1 MPVIEAQQFR
11 MRQVLPPTASLLAT
25 AVVRVYTARQR
36 PAGDGRAAWTYAGL
50 SGALGVVYY
59 AACKALCF
67 RLWEVDGPRV
77 LFEFEA
83 YVAVHALGARSSWV
97 LLRGVRMSLTAL
109 RARPGMRAWAIDGS
123 PHGSTLSLPRTTS
136 RWGSHSP
143 VERTR
148 IVCLPR
154 YAAAASHHLPGT
166 VLTIAPCARMLQ
178 ASSFIPTPPPPPQF
192 TMDVRA
198 QTVTGWFRHVLGFDG
213 GKAKAGK
220 AHKKRHKKKS
230 RMSVGEPTNAKLGT
244 HVARGPHGSFHL
256 SSLSPEW
263 KEMLVAAGVTEADL
277 ADDSTARILKD
288 IIAGSSDASAE
299 ALAPLLAAGLES
311 SGPDTDGEV
320 GPEDGDGGGDWEPA
334 PNPEAPAFIKTYNP
348 VFTRSD
354 GATAQAVVAPPDAS
368 CAVQAAAGFSAP
380 SATDVLAVDAGQ
392 DGAAGVRGTGAPPHS
407 DGSSSPA
414 VSSVAGPSQD
424 PCARGTSQSPRAT
437 AAAAAAVPGNATP
450 PQSPR
455 PDDDNAGADAEA
467 SANVDAAGSDDKPI
481 TVHVSAAVGASPP
494 PAPAVAGPV
503 SPTFVRSSLPPLTA
517 IAESD
522 ADEEPDD
529 TAAGT
534 AAGGGSGGGSAVPA
548 HGTSEAG
555 QAGGADVPHAA
566 VSPRGSVPAA
576 SPRSPVQSSGSGSGD
591 GGGNSSGGNSP
602 PPRQPRAKRSFTR
615 RASLFLQAKMGLS
628 KPKAAEPAPLAS
640 PTKAKPCTAPDS
652 DADVARGG
660 AGAGAGASGAKP
672 RGPVPLMKS
681 PGFLSQLAAGKQALK
696 KGRKRGVRR
705 GCETQPR
712 WLYPDRPPC
721 WRSCVHVC
729 CVCAVEAKAAPCE
742 PSHVSPTAQVHRCA
756 GKVRYVP
763 VLCASTLTMRVGSCV
778 SQLQRTMAA
787 RRRAMATRSDSESS
801 DDSSDSD

>member
-1 MPVIEAQQFR
+1 MGYR
-11 MRQVLPPTASLLAT
+11 RLAPRFHAFFAT
-25 AVVRVYTARQR
+25 DDVTVGFAFARGENADRVFAKVR
-36 PAGDGRAAWTYAGL
+36 
-50 SGALGVVYY
+50 
-59 AACKALCF
+59 C
-67 RLWEVDGPRV
+67 
-77 LFEFEA
+77 
-83 YVAVHALGARSSWV
+83 SSV
-97 LLRGVRMSLTAL
+97 
-109 RARPGMRAWAIDGS
+109 
-123 PHGSTLSLPRTTS
+123 
-136 RWGSHSP
+136 
-143 VERTR
+143 
-148 IVCLPR
+148 
-154 YAAAASHHLPGT
+154 ASHHLPGT
-166 VLTIAPCARMLQ
+166 VLTTAPCARMLQ

-320 GPEDGDGGGDWEPA
+320 GPEDDDGGGDWEPA

-348 VFTRSD
+348 VFTRSSD
-354 GATAQAVVAPPDAS
+354 GAPAQAIVAPTDAA
-368 CAVQAAAGFSAP
+368 CAVQAAAGSSPP
-380 SATDVLAVDAGQ
+380 SAADVLAVDAGQ
-392 DGAAGVRGTGAPPHS
+392 DGAAGVRGTGALPHS

-414 VSSVAGPSQD
+414 VSSAAGPSQD
-424 PCARGTSQSPRAT
+424 ACASGTSQSPRAT
-437 AAAAAAVPGNATP
+437 AAGAAAVPGNATP

-455 PDDDNAGADAEA
+455 RDDDNAAADAEA

-481 TVHVSAAVGASPP
+481 TMHVSAAVGVSPP

-534 AAGGGSGGGSAVPA
+534 AAGGSAVPA

-555 QAGGADVPHAA
+555 QAGGTDVSHTA

-591 GGGNSSGGNSP
+591 GGGSGNSSGGNSP

-628 KPKAAEPAPLAS
+628 KPKAAEPAPVAS
-640 PTKAKPCTAPDS
+640 PTEAKPGTSPDS
-652 DADVARGG
+652 DAGVARGG
-660 AGAGAGASGAKP
+660 AGAGAGASGANP

-705 GCETQPR
+705 GCEPQP
-712 WLYPDRPPC
+712 P
-721 WRSCVHVC
+721 VV
-729 CVCAVEAKAAPCE
+729 
-742 PSHVSPTAQVHRCA
+742 
-756 GKVRYVP
+756 VP
-763 VLCASTLTMRVGSCV
+763 
-778 SQLQRTMAA
+778 
-787 RRRAMATRSDSESS
+787 
-801 DDSSDSD
+801 

>member
-1 MPVIEAQQFR
+1 MGYR
-11 MRQVLPPTASLLAT
+11 RLAPRFHAFFAT
-25 AVVRVYTARQR
+25 NDVTVGFAFARGENADRVFAKVR
-36 PAGDGRAAWTYAGL
+36 
-50 SGALGVVYY
+50 
-59 AACKALCF
+59 C
-67 RLWEVDGPRV
+67 
-77 LFEFEA
+77 
-83 YVAVHALGARSSWV
+83 SSV
-97 LLRGVRMSLTAL
+97 
-109 RARPGMRAWAIDGS
+109 
-123 PHGSTLSLPRTTS
+123 
-136 RWGSHSP
+136 
-143 VERTR
+143 
-148 IVCLPR
+148 
-154 YAAAASHHLPGT
+154 ASHHLPGT

-320 GPEDGDGGGDWEPA
+320 GPEDDDGGGDWEPA

-348 VFTRSD
+348 VFTRSSD
-354 GATAQAVVAPPDAS
+354 GAPAQAIVAPTDAA
-368 CAVQAAAGFSAP
+368 CAVQAAAGSSPP
-380 SATDVLAVDAGQ
+380 SAADVLAVDAGQ
-392 DGAAGVRGTGAPPHS
+392 DGAAGVRGTGALPHS

-414 VSSVAGPSQD
+414 VSSAAGPSQD
-424 PCARGTSQSPRAT
+424 ACASGTSQSPRAT
-437 AAAAAAVPGNATP
+437 AAGAAAVPGNATP

-455 PDDDNAGADAEA
+455 RDDDNAAADAEA

-481 TVHVSAAVGASPP
+481 TMHVSAAVGVSPP

-534 AAGGGSGGGSAVPA
+534 AAGGSAVPA

-555 QAGGADVPHAA
+555 QAGGTDVSHTA

-591 GGGNSSGGNSP
+591 GGGYSSGGNSP

-628 KPKAAEPAPLAS
+628 KPKAAEPAPVAS
-640 PTKAKPCTAPDS
+640 PTGAKPCTSPDS
-652 DADVARGG
+652 DAGVARDG

-705 GCETQPR
+705 GCEPQP
-712 WLYPDRPPC
+712 P
-721 WRSCVHVC
+721 VV
-729 CVCAVEAKAAPCE
+729 
-742 PSHVSPTAQVHRCA
+742 
-756 GKVRYVP
+756 VP
-763 VLCASTLTMRVGSCV
+763 
-778 SQLQRTMAA
+778 
-787 RRRAMATRSDSESS
+787 
-801 DDSSDSD
+801 

>member
-1 MPVIEAQQFR
+1 MGYR
-11 MRQVLPPTASLLAT
+11 RLAPRFHAFFAT
-25 AVVRVYTARQR
+25 DDVTVGFAFARGENADRVFAKVR
-36 PAGDGRAAWTYAGL
+36 
-50 SGALGVVYY
+50 
-59 AACKALCF
+59 C
-67 RLWEVDGPRV
+67 
-77 LFEFEA
+77 
-83 YVAVHALGARSSWV
+83 SSV
-97 LLRGVRMSLTAL
+97 
-109 RARPGMRAWAIDGS
+109 
-123 PHGSTLSLPRTTS
+123 
-136 RWGSHSP
+136 
-143 VERTR
+143 
-148 IVCLPR
+148 
-154 YAAAASHHLPGT
+154 ASHHLPGT

-320 GPEDGDGGGDWEPA
+320 GPEDDDGGGDWEPA

-368 CAVQAAAGFSAP
+368 CAVQAAAAAGSSPP
-380 SATDVLAVDAGQ
+380 SATDVLAADAGQ
-392 DGAAGVRGTGAPPHS
+392 DGAAGVRGTGVLPHS

-424 PCARGTSQSPRAT
+424 ACARGTSQSPRDT
-437 AAAAAAVPGNATP
+437 AAVASAVPGKGTVPGNATA

-455 PDDDNAGADAEA
+455 PDDGKNAADAEA

-481 TVHVSAAVGASPP
+481 TMHVSAAVGVSPP

-529 TAAGT
+529 TATGT
-534 AAGGGSGGGSAVPA
+534 AAGGGGGGGSAVPA

-555 QAGGADVPHAA
+555 QAGGTDVSHTA

-591 GGGNSSGGNSP
+591 GGGYSSGGNSP

-628 KPKAAEPAPLAS
+628 KPKAAEPAPVAS
-640 PTKAKPCTAPDS
+640 PTEAKPGTSPDS
-652 DADVARGG
+652 DAGVARGG
-660 AGAGAGASGAKP
+660 AGAGAGASGANP

-705 GCETQPR
+705 GCEPR
-712 WLYPDRPPC
+712 PL
-721 WRSCVHVC
+721 VV
-729 CVCAVEAKAAPCE
+729 
-742 PSHVSPTAQVHRCA
+742 
-756 GKVRYVP
+756 VP
-763 VLCASTLTMRVGSCV
+763 
-778 SQLQRTMAA
+778 
-787 RRRAMATRSDSESS
+787 
-801 DDSSDSD
+801 